1 MFNIPIKGKR
11 GYVYVIKSGKYH
23 KIGMTTRSPSV
34 RIREFTTPEGV
45 EVVHI
50 IETSDPKGCEAFLH
64 DIFKDKRAERE
75 WFNLNDED
83 IAFITSI
90 KEY

>member
-23 KIGMTTRSPSV
+23 KIGMTTRNPSV
-34 RIREFTTPEGV
+34 RIREFTTPEEV

-64 DIFKDKRAERE
+64 DIFRDKRAERE